1 VNEYA
6 QTLRETLTALA
17 AGDRELRRFGAF
29 RHRYQLAPPVA
40 DLGALEH
47 DLGTSLPE
55 EFREHVTE
63 IAGGGAGPYYGLVT
77 VTRTRPIE
85 PPAGVTAWQRALPIG
100 HLGCGYAALLVLD
113 GPARGQIW
121 IDARSAGVVAPIYPS
136 FAAYYLDWID
146 RLANARWAEA
156 FVPADRCPLPN
167 ALGGYLGMCEQRLGV
182 PPGSLAGAELAAA
195 LAELGPGA
203 IAITAESVL
212 FGPGD
217 PVDPCIS
224 CARLVDNFV
233 GQGLRRDVLVPG
245 NVPLPDRP

>member
-1 VNEYA
+1 VSDYA

-17 AGDRELRRFGAF
+17 AGDPDLRRFGAF
-29 RHRYQLAPPVA
+29 RHRYELGPPLSDVSA
-40 DLGALEH
+40 IERDIGIP
-47 DLGTSLPE
+47 LPE
-55 EFREHVTE
+55 EFRDHVQ

-77 VTRTRPIE
+77 VARTRAIE
-85 PPAGVTAWQRALPIG
+85 PPSGVRTWRRALPIG
-100 HLGCGYAALLVLD
+100 HLGCGYTALLVLD

-146 RLANARWAEA
+146 RLANARWPEA

-167 ALGGYLGMCEQRLGV
+167 ALGGYLGVCEQRLGR
-182 PPGSLAGAELAAA
+182 PPGSLAGADLAEA

-212 FGPGD
+212 FAPGD

-233 GQGLRRDVLVPG
+233 GRGLRRDVLVPG